1 MDGKGSVSLPHG
13 DLGERLRRLREE
25 TTPLPGR
32 RADQPASGLGMAFA
46 CGAHM
51 VAGLAVG
58 AGIGYLLDGWL
69 STSPWLFVVFFFLGA
84 AAGILNTYR
93 TATGMGMALGYRPAE
108 KGTEAHRQEDEPP
121 AGDQETK
128 DQRGGN
134 RGGQS
139 A

>member
-1 MDGKGSVSLPHG
+1 MNGKAPPPPRE

-25 TTPLPGR
+25 TAPAAER
-32 RADQPASGLGMAFA
+32 RADQPATGLGMAFA

-58 AGIGYLLDGWL
+58 AGIGYVLDRWL
-69 STSPWLFVVFFFLGA
+69 GTSPWLFVVFFFLGA

-108 KGTEAHRQEDEPP
+108 QGNEEGRPGATP
-121 AGDQETK
+121 AAGAEETK
-128 DQRGGN
+128 SQRGGN